1 VKPNESVPL
10 KEYKSKRKNALMDCL
25 YAIIAAFLMMI
36 PVGTFMYGSVITY
49 NGYEEPAS
57 AFIMILFLGIG
68 IFVTGIILRLVYRQ
82 FVSSIGAINIAREDF
97 MTTADEAD
105 VIAFSTKKRK
115 RKLWIVS
122 TVAFVFIV
130 IIGFNVSSTI
140 KIDKIYKS
148 AEEYIIQEKYKE
160 AAGLLKSI
168 EEKKYKDTVSLITL
182 CECYIDYEKGRG
194 ADAYYDLKNIKFHW
208 QNSEQLLKIRELE
221 KVLQDE
227 HNQYIKRMAENAQKE
242 YEEKKRVEEAEKK
255 TKSKSTLNY
264 VPKYK
269 ENKSDPYNAKGY
281 RNEEDFYDDHYYDFF
296 DYYDAEQYYR
306 DHHDD

>member
-1 VKPNESVPL
+1 MVKTNESLPF

-36 PVGTFMYGSVITY
+36 PVGAFMYGSVITY
-49 NGYEEPAS
+49 NDYEEPAS

-82 FVSSIGAINIAREDF
+82 FVSSIGAINIARKEF
-97 MTTADEAD
+97 MTTADETD
-105 VIAFSTKKRK
+105 VIAFIKKKRK
-115 RKLWIVS
+115 QKLWIIS
-122 TVAFVFIV
+122 AVAFVFIV
-130 IIGFNVSSTI
+130 IIGFNISSTI

-160 AAGLLKSI
+160 AADLLKSI
-168 EEKKYKDTVSLITL
+168 EEKKYKDTFGLITL

-194 ADAYYDLKNIKFHW
+194 ADAYYDLKNIEFHW
-208 QNSEQLLKIRELE
+208 QNAEQLLKIREFE

-227 HNQYIKRMAENAQKE
+227 HNQYIKRMAENAQKK
-242 YEEKKRVEEAEKK
+242 YEEKKRIEEAEKK
-255 TKSKSTLNY
+255 AKSKSTSKY

-269 ENKSDPYNAKGY
+269 EDKSDPYNAKDY
-281 RNEEDFYDDHYYDFF
+281 RNEEDFYYDHYDDFF

-306 DHHDD
+306 DHHE